1 MRARPASAARSS
13 ATSGEN
19 IMSRIGRQ
27 PIVLPSGGNVTVQ
40 GSAVL
45 VEKGKVALANP
56 LPPGITCAVDKGA
69 VVFSRADDSRQQR
82 ALHGLTRA
90 LVANAVK
97 GVSEGFSKD
106 LEIVGIGYK
115 AQVQGRV
122 LQIALGFSHPVE
134 FPIPDGIEIKVDKQ
148 TRLAVSGADRQK
160 VGQVAA
166 EIRGLRPPE
175 PYKGKGIRYTDEV
188 IKKKAGKAGKTG
200 AAAGA

>member
-1 MRARPASAARSS
+1 
-13 ATSGEN
+13 
-19 IMSRIGRQ
+19 MSRIGRQ
-27 PIVLPSGGNVTVQ
+27 PIPLPAGVSVKVQ
-40 GSAVL
+40 GSAVV
-45 VEKGKVALANP
+45 VEKGKTSLANP
-56 LPPGITCAVDKGA
+56 LPPGITCAIEKGA
-69 VVFSRADDSRQQR
+69 VLFKRADDSRQQR

-97 GVSEGFSKD
+97 GVNEGFSRD

-122 LQIALGFSHPVE
+122 LQIALGYSHPIE

-148 TRLAVSGADRQK
+148 TRLTIGGADRQM

-175 PYKGKGIRYTDEV
+175 PYKGKGIRYVDEV

>member
-1 MRARPASAARSS
+1 
-13 ATSGEN
+13 
-19 IMSRIGRQ
+19 MSRIGRM
-27 PIVLPSGGNVTVQ
+27 PIAIPSGVNVKVQ
-40 GSAVL
+40 GRSVV
-45 VEKGKVALANP
+45 VEKGKASLAHA
-56 LPPGITCAVDKGA
+56 LPPGIDAAVSGGA
-69 VVFSRADDSRQQR
+69 VTFKREGDTRQLR

-97 GVSEGFSKD
+97 GVHEGFTRELD
-106 LEIVGIGYK
+106 IVGIGYK

-122 LQIALGFSHPVE
+122 LNLALGYSHPID

-148 TRLAVSGADRQK
+148 THLVVSGADRQK

-166 EIRGLRPPE
+166 EIRGLRSPE

-200 AAAGA
+200 AAVGA

>member
-1 MRARPASAARSS
+1 
-13 ATSGEN
+13 
-19 IMSRIGRQ
+19 MSRIGRQ
-27 PIVLPSGGNVTVQ
+27 PIPLPAGVSVKVQ
-40 GSAVL
+40 GSAVV
-45 VEKGKVALANP
+45 VEKGKASLANP
-56 LPPGITCAVDKGA
+56 LPPGITCAIEKGT
-69 VVFSRADDSRQQR
+69 VLFKRADDSRQQR

-97 GVSEGFSKD
+97 GVNEGFSRD

-122 LQIALGFSHPVE
+122 LQIALGYSHPIE

-148 TRLAVSGADRQK
+148 TRLSIGGADRQM

-175 PYKGKGIRYTDEV
+175 PYKGKGIRYVDEV

>member
-1 MRARPASAARSS
+1 
-13 ATSGEN
+13 
-19 IMSRIGRQ
+19 MSRIGRA
-27 PIVLPSGGNVTVQ
+27 PIAIPAGVSVKVQ
-40 GSAVL
+40 GRSVL
-45 VEKGKVALANP
+45 VEKGKASITHP
-56 LPPGITCAVDKGA
+56 LPEGIGCTVASG
-69 VVFSRADDSRQQR
+69 VVTFAREGDTRQLR

-97 GVSEGFSKD
+97 GVHEGFNRE

-122 LQIALGFSHPVE
+122 LQLALGFSHPIE

-148 TRLAVSGADRQK
+148 TRLVVAGADRQK

-175 PYKGKGIRYTDEV
+175 PYKGKGIKYVDEV

-200 AAAGA
+200 AGAAAGA